1 MVTKKVNLLSES
13 LIQVKKMDRM
23 TLTVASA
30 PEETNNNTKSIK
42 QRKEK
47 AIDLIKCAQI
57 ILK

>member
-30 PEETNNNTKSIK
+30 PEETINNTKSIK